1 MDDKL
6 PEIRNDWER
15 ISEEAKADVDYQTII
30 SSIKSASSPN
40 SAACREYKSI
50 WHLLSLTTDGLIAV
64 DGSAFLVPRGSRKD
78 ILRKLH
84 ASHSGE
90 AKTIENALQLY
101 YWSGMRND
109 IRQMITGCLVCRK
122 HLPRQQKQKIQVTPE
137 TSHAM
142 NTVAIDFFDYGGRK
156 HLVMIDRFSGFPWV
170 KHMRYTTLKDTTTTL
185 LDWFYDWGFPQKIMS
200 DNGPPFQ
207 QSFATFCTKYN
218 MQHVTSSPYH
228 PQANGLAEAAVKSMK
243 MLIKKCDETGENFH
257 LALLEWRNTPRED
270 GFSPAQA
277 LFGRRQKSLLPSRP
291 EALLPIDVE
300 KFMAT
305 RRATR
310 QKQTA
315 AYDKLR
321 YMM

>member
-1 MDDKL
+1 
-6 PEIRNDWER
+6 
-15 ISEEAKADVDYQTII
+15 
-30 SSIKSASSPN
+30 
-40 SAACREYKSI
+40 
-50 WHLLSLTTDGLIAV
+50 
-64 DGSAFLVPRGSRKD
+64 
-78 ILRKLH
+78 
-84 ASHSGE
+84 
-90 AKTIENALQLY
+90 
-101 YWSGMRND
+101 
-109 IRQMITGCLVCRK
+109 
-122 HLPRQQKQKIQVTPE
+122 
-137 TSHAM
+137 M
-142 NTVAIDFFDYGGRK
+142 NTVAVDFFDYGGRK

-207 QSFATFCTKYN
+207 HSFATFCTRYN

-243 MLIKKCDETGENFH
+243 MLLKKCDETGENFH

-277 LFGRRQKSLLPSRP
+277 LLGRRQKSLLPARS

-300 KFMAT
+300 KFMST

-310 QKQTA
+310 QKQIA
-315 AYDKLR
+315 AYDKRATLYAPLNPGDEVIVQNPQSGTWDITGHISHVIPPGR
-321 YMM
+321 SYEIIADGKCIRRNRKFIRLAQPATDDEEALPGQQFSDAVIGEDSPKQIRRSARLANARSPEH